1 MPENSTPGVAVEEN
15 GFLSRPIQ
23 GVRMNTAGF
32 AGLTRYGPVGYLNG
46 PVLVAP
52 PLITSFAE
60 FERIY
65 GDLAPLQIAAGRQ
78 TRLPYTAFAAWSFFV
93 NGGQRLYVSRVF
105 SPSAGSDGV
114 AKAVVCSSGKGA
126 VWRARWPG
134 SYGNVKI
141 HIHTTRSKNV
151 AYCRFGDET
160 VQAHGAAKGDVV
172 EILPMGS
179 RLPGD
184 EDYLEP
190 DTIAEIDIDPDTAQQ
205 IFMRGGRAVKPLET
219 DIVRLL
225 RLKVIVNV
233 TAERTDVYDEL
244 GTTPVHPRYVGKILC
259 RDKPEDDG
267 AVVWFDWDPP
277 AGPTDVAANLMAGLQ
292 RNSNIRLVGGNDGIL
307 PCPLELAGNETSDAT
322 AGLSALKAVEEI
334 AIVALPDSGAYSN
347 EDSRVEAAQILISHA
362 EMMRYRIAVID
373 SGADDSS
380 EATRSFRKRLSS
392 KHAALYYPWIEVD
405 DPAGRTISV
414 APSRRL
420 LLPPS
425 GSVVGVYA
433 RSDSERGVHQAPSN
447 VALLGVAGFKSV
459 ISGKDAD
466 VLDADGINTLRLVEG
481 RGNLL
486 WGARTLSSDAQW
498 KYVPI
503 TRLLIYLEHSIDNG
517 TQWAVFEPNN
527 EQLWSGIRRTVE
539 DFLFAAWRN
548 GMLIGDKPEEAYF
561 VRCDRSTMTQ
571 GDIDSGRLVCLVGVA
586 TIKPAEFVIFRIG
599 QWTADAGNGSSTQPR

>member
-23 GVRMNTAGF
+23 GVGMSTAGF
-32 AGLTRYGPVGYLNG
+32 AGFTRYGPVGYLNG

-65 GDLAPLQIAAGRQ
+65 GDLAPLPIRQRKTRAGF
-78 TRLPYTAFAAWSFFV
+78 PYTAFAAWSFFV

-114 AKAVVCSSGKGA
+114 AKAAVSSSGKGA

-141 HIHTTRSKNV
+141 QIQITRSKNV
-151 AYCRFGDET
+151 AYCRFGDGT

-172 EILPMGS
+172 EIFPMDS

-184 EDYLEP
+184 EDHLEP
-190 DTIAEIDIDPDTAQQ
+190 DTLAEIDIDPTTAQQ
-205 IFMRGGRAVKPLET
+205 IFMHRGSALKPLET

-267 AVVWFDWDPP
+267 AVLWFDWDPP
-277 AGPTDVAANLMAGLQ
+277 AGLTDVAANLMAGLQ

-380 EATRSFRKRLSS
+380 EATRRFRKRVSS

-405 DPAGRTISV
+405 DPADRTISV
-414 APSRRL
+414 ARCLAVCLFHHLGLS
-420 LLPPS
+420 
-425 GSVVGVYA
+425 SVFTPVRIASV
-433 RSDSERGVHQAPSN
+433 GVHQAPSN
-447 VALLGVAGFKSV
+447 IALLGRC
-459 ISGKDAD
+459 
-466 VLDADGINTLRLVEG
+466 RL
-481 RGNLL
+481 
-486 WGARTLSSDAQW
+486 
-498 KYVPI
+498 
-503 TRLLIYLEHSIDNG
+503 
-517 TQWAVFEPNN
+517 
-527 EQLWSGIRRTVE
+527 
-539 DFLFAAWRN
+539 
-548 GMLIGDKPEEAYF
+548 
-561 VRCDRSTMTQ
+561 
-571 GDIDSGRLVCLVGVA
+571 
-586 TIKPAEFVIFRIG
+586 
-599 QWTADAGNGSSTQPR
+599 